1 MPKEQTTQ
9 LQQAAESFYLDC
21 EIRHLTPVTLIW
33 YRKYVGALVTWL
45 QDRGTTTATGIILDL
60 LRAYVAELQ
69 SCITNLHVLRS
80 AGLMRVLPLRQAR
93 H

>member
-33 YRKYVGALVTWL
+33 YRKYVGALVTYPL
-45 QDRGTTTATGIILDL
+45 NNSGGILCAKPPLVKDRT
-60 LRAYVAELQ
+60 
-69 SCITNLHVLRS
+69 H
-80 AGLMRVLPLRQAR
+80 R
-93 H
+93 HGVSSMIGCSYD